1 MQTDYVIIGAGSAG
15 CVLANR
21 LSANPGTRVVLIEA
35 GGRDRHPLIHIP
47 AGYMK
52 LMDHPTLTWGFK
64 AEPDPGTNGRAILY
78 PRGRVLGGSSSING
92 MIYVRGQPEDF
103 DHWAQLGNRGWSWD
117 DVLPF
122 FKQAEDWEG
131 EADEFHGKGGP
142 LLTSRTADKPLL
154 CQKMIEAGQ
163 QIGLKYHEDVNHLPP
178 GAGDNIGWVQQTRR
192 GRRRQSAA
200 RTYLR
205 PALRRQNL
213 QVVTNALVHRILLD
227 GARAVGVEYGRH
239 GPGDSFERVDAA
251 REVIVAGGAIGS
263 PHLLQLSGVGDPDH
277 LWRVGIP
284 VHHALPGVGKNLQD
298 HYIARVTCSV
308 TGAKTLNE
316 KSRGLPFAGEV
327 LRYLFAGTGML
338 TYAASLVAASVKV
351 LEESATPDI
360 QCLLASGSFAPGPVR
375 RLDDTPGMTAGTWQM
390 RPLSRG
396 YVEARSNRPADP
408 PAINPRYLSEETDR
422 RAMIGGLRMAR
433 RLFAAPALNK
443 YVVAET
449 LPGKDVQ
456 SDDELLDYARQY
468 GSTVFHATCT
478 CKMGQDAMAVVDD
491 RLRVR
496 GRQRLRV
503 IDASVMPS
511 VTSTNTNA
519 PTIMIAEKG
528 ADMIRRA
535 ALSTQPEIAIRAA

>member
-1 MQTDYVIIGAGSAG
+1 MMQADYVIIGAGSAG

-21 LSANPGTRVVLIEA
+21 LSADPGMRVLLIEA
-35 GGRDRHPLIHIP
+35 GGRDWNPLIHIP

-52 LMDHPTLTWGFK
+52 LMDHPSLTWGFK
-64 AEPDPGTNGRAILY
+64 AEPDPGVNGRAILY

-117 DVLPF
+117 NVLPY

-142 LLTSRTADKPLL
+142 LLTSRTADKPFL
-154 CQKMIEAGQ
+154 CHKLIEAGTE
-163 QIGLKYHEDVNHLPP
+163 IGLEYHEDVNHLPP

-205 PALRRQNL
+205 PAMKRPNL
-213 QVVTNALVHRILLD
+213 QVVTDALVRRVLFD
-227 GARAVGVEYGRH
+227 GKRAIGVEYGR
-239 GPGDSFERVDAA
+239 GGAIERVDAA
-251 REVIVAGGAIGS
+251 AEVILAAGAIGS
-263 PHLLQLSGVGDPDH
+263 PHVLQLSGVGDPDH
-277 LWRVGIP
+277 LGRVGIP

-298 HYIARVTCSV
+298 HYLARVTCFV
-308 TGAKTLNE
+308 AGAKTLNE
-316 KSRGLPFAGEV
+316 TSRGLPFAGEIM
-327 LRYLFAGTGML
+327 RYLFAGTGML

-360 QCLLASGSFAPGPVR
+360 QCLLASGSFAPGPIR
-375 RLDDTPGMTAGTWQM
+375 RLDDKPGMTAGIWQM

-396 YVEARSNRPADP
+396 YVEARSKEPADP

-422 RAMIGGLRMAR
+422 RAVIGGLRMAR
-433 RLFAAPALNK
+433 RLFAAPALAK
-443 YVVAET
+443 YVAGEN
-449 LPGKDVQ
+449 LPGSNVE
-456 SDDELLDYARQY
+456 SDDELLHYARQY
-468 GSTVFHATCT
+468 GSTVFHPTCT
-478 CKMGQDAMAVVDD
+478 CKMGPDAMAVVDD
-491 RLRVR
+491 RLRVH
-496 GRQRLRV
+496 GLQGLRV
-503 IDASVMPS
+503 IDASVMPT

-528 ADMIRRA
+528 AAMILDESRQKLA
-535 ALSTQPEIAIRAA
+535 A

>member
-1 MQTDYVIIGAGSAG
+1 MQADYVIIGAGSAG

-21 LSANPGTRVVLIEA
+21 LSEDPGARVVLIEA
-35 GGRDRHPLIHIP
+35 GGRDWHPLIHIP
-47 AGYMK
+47 AGYIK
-52 LMDHPTLTWGFK
+52 LLDHPTLTWGFK

-117 DVLPF
+117 DVLPY
-122 FKQAEDWEG
+122 FKKAEDWEG
-131 EADEFHGKGGP
+131 GEDEFHGKGGP

-154 CQKMIEAGQ
+154 CRKIIEAGTE
-163 QIGLKYHEDVNHLPP
+163 IGLEYHDDVNHLPP
-178 GAGDNIGWVQQTRR
+178 GCGDNIGWVQQTRR

-205 PALRRQNL
+205 PARNRPNL
-213 QVVTNALVHRILLD
+213 TVLTNTLVHRVLFE
-227 GARAVGVEYGRH
+227 GTRAVGVQYGR
-239 GPGDSFERVDAA
+239 GGAVERVDAA
-251 REVIVAGGAIGS
+251 REVILAAGAVGS
-263 PHLLQLSGVGDPDH
+263 PHVLQLSGVGDPDH
-277 LWRVGIP
+277 LGRIGLP

-298 HYIARVTCSV
+298 HYLARVTCFI
-308 TGAKTLNE
+308 TGARTLNE
-316 KSRGLPFAGEV
+316 NSRGLPFAGEV

-360 QCLLASGSFAPGPVR
+360 QCLLASGSFAPGPIR
-375 RLDDTPGMTAGTWQM
+375 RLDDKPGITAGIWQM

-396 YVEARSNRPADP
+396 YVEARSNRPDDP

-422 RAMIGGLRMAR
+422 RAVVGGLKMAR
-433 RLFAAPALNK
+433 RLLAAPALKK
-443 YVVAET
+443 YVVGEN
-449 LPGKDVQ
+449 LPGSDVQ

-478 CKMGQDAMAVVDD
+478 CKMGPDTMAVVDD

-496 GRQRLRV
+496 GLQGLRV
-503 IDASVMPS
+503 IDASVMPA

-528 ADMIRRA
+528 AAMILDGARQKLA
-535 ALSTQPEIAIRAA
+535 A